1 MAMYLLALAI
11 GVVAGMRALLA
22 PAAVSWAAHL
32 GWLDLH
38 ETWVAF
44 IGNRWV
50 AYVLGVMA
58 VGELITDQLPK
69 TPARVVPV
77 QFGARVVNGAFCG
90 AVLGTAASAYSPLT
104 GALMGALGAVLGTR
118 LGYAFRKRFAAVNH
132 GADRPGAF
140 LEDTIAILGAF
151 TILRAAGGLE

>member
-1 MAMYLLALAI
+1 MAIYLLALAI

-38 ETWVAF
+38 DSWAGF

-77 QFGARVVNGAFCG
+77 QFAARIINGTFCG
-90 AVLGTAASAYSPLT
+90 AVVGTAATAFMPIG

-118 LGYAFRKRFAAVNH
+118 GGYAFRQHFADLH
-132 GADRPGAF
+132 GGIDRPGAF
-140 LEDTIAILGAF
+140 FEDAVAILGAL
-151 TILRAAGGLE
+151 TIMRAVGGLE